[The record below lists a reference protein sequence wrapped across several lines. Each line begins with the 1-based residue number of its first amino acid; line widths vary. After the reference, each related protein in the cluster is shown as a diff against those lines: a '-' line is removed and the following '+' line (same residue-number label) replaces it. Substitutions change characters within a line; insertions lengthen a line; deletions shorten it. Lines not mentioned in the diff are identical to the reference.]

1 MPMLEQKRTRALP
14 VWRKQSHSVYAA
26 ITSTDAMT
34 SIGATDIRNIE
45 VVTPSFDLAPELV
58 LGTDR
63 IATVPTIL
71 ARKYAALLPIKLLRV
86 PVEIPPLM
94 EVLQWHRTYDHD
106 PANSWLRS
114 QLKARAALMQGAA
127 APAPFPPEHGTP
139 SHRRQQRGALR
150 AVRRRA

>member
-1 MPMLEQKRTRALP
+1 

-26 ITSTDAMT
+26 STSTDAMT

-86 PVEIPPLM
+86 PVEISPLM

-106 PANSWLRS
+106 PA
-114 QLKARAALMQGAA
+114 LKPRHARIAASR
-127 APAPFPPEHGTP
+127 F
-139 SHRRQQRGALR
+139 RQRCARFSRVGNTA
-150 AVRRRA
+150 